1 MVTKRQCSFCADEI
15 EPGTGTMYVKRDG
28 TVYHFC
34 SASCRKQQLKLH
46 RVGQRFKWT
55 RAYALQKAAAARH
68 SAAPKATPSVA
79 TRPRA
84 AAAGPAS
91 VPPASESAP
100 AQPPA
105 PKAPAEPAGEASRAP
120 PETAPA
126 PKPTRPAQ
134 KKPAAKSSAK
144 P

>member
-28 TVYHFC
+28 SVYHFC
-34 SASCRKQQLKLH
+34 SASCRKQQLQLH

-68 SAAPKATPSVA
+68 SAAPKASKVPAAPAAAPAPTPA
-79 TRPRA
+79 PA
-84 AAAGPAS
+84 AAAIAS
-91 VPPASESAP
+91 AAAP
-100 AQPPA
+100 APAETPSTQTA
-105 PKAPAEPAGEASRAP
+105 PKAAKPARK
-120 PETAPA
+120 
-126 PKPTRPAQ
+126 KPSA
-134 KKPAAKSSAK
+134 KPAAPPADT